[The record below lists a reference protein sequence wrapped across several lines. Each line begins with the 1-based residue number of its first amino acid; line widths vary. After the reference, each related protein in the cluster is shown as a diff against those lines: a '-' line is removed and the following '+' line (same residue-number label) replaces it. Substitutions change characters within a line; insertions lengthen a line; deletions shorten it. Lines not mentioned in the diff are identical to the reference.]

1 MEWLEVEK
9 NWVLTPPRAKAVIH
23 FLGGAFLAVSPH
35 VAYKRLLEALAQTG
49 YVIVATPFLNT
60 FDHRQIALDVYRSYR
75 LAENKLF
82 LDYFPVFGMGHSM
95 GCKIHLLMDSWFD
108 LHRQG
113 NIFMAYNNYSAYR
126 SIPFFENLVGTLP
139 EIREVEFTPSP
150 QETIKLIK
158 KSYSTAYNLLIKFQ
172 DDEIDEIPELAEILQ
187 AKFRHGVQVAYLA
200 GNHIT
205 PVAVDVQWQAG
216 EVFSPID
223 AIAQWLKQEWNQNIN
238 RDNLRLEQVILH
250 WLHRQ
255 LSQAKVAV

>member
-1 MEWLEVEK
+1 MEWREVEK

-35 VAYKRLLEALAQTG
+35 VAYKRLLEALAQVG

-60 FDHRQIALDVYRSYR
+60 FDHRQIAIDVYQAYR
-75 LAENKLF
+75 LAEHKLF

-126 SIPFFENLVGTLP
+126 SIPFFENLLGTLP
-139 EIREVEFTPSP
+139 EIKEVEFTPSP
-150 QETIKLIK
+150 EETIRLIK
-158 KSYSTAYNLLIKFQ
+158 KSYSTPYNLLIKFR

-187 AKFRHGVQVAYLA
+187 AKFYHAVEIAYLP

-205 PVAVDVQWQAG
+205 PVAVDVNWQVG
-216 EVFSPID
+216 EVFSPLD
-223 AIAQWLKQEWNQNIN
+223 AIAQWMKQGWNHNIN
-238 RDNLRLEQVILH
+238 RDNLRLEQVILN

-255 LSQAKVAV
+255 LAQASVAV

>member
-9 NWVLTPPRAKAVIH
+9 NWVLTPPKAKAVIH

-35 VAYKRLLEALAQTG
+35 LAYKRLLEALALMG

-60 FDHRQIALDVYRSYR
+60 FDHRQIALDVYQSYR
-75 LAENKLF
+75 MAENRLF

-126 SIPFFENLVGTLP
+126 SIPFFENLMGTLP
-139 EIREVEFTPSP
+139 EIKEVEFSPSP
-150 QETIKLIK
+150 QETINLIQ
-158 KSYSTAYNLLIKFQ
+158 KSYRTPANLLIKFQ
-172 DDEIDEIPELAEILQ
+172 DDEIDEIEELAKILLP
-187 AKFRHGVQVAYLA
+187 KFRQEVRVEYLS

-205 PVAVDVQWQAG
+205 PVAVDVQWHAG
-216 EVFSPID
+216 EVFSPLD
-223 AIAQWLKQEWNQNIN
+223 AIAQWMKQGWNQNIN
-238 RDNLRLEQVILH
+238 RDNLRLEQSILN
-250 WLHRQ
+250 WLHSQ
-255 LSQAKVAV
+255 LATASLAV